1 VPGFAAALG
10 ERGRDVT
17 VLTPD
22 KAGPKHAC
30 EGQRVEWFEWAGSD
44 KPLVDFNLRSPND
57 LRLIVSLLRSGERAL
72 RALIE
77 EEHIESVLAL
87 WALPSGYLA
96 RRACRREQIP
106 YSVWALGSDIHTWA
120 RRPVV
125 GGLVRRVLR
134 DAHHLFADGI
144 ELGAEVTRISGRTCE
159 FMPTTR
165 RLPKPAPLPQAV
177 GPGTTFL
184 FVGRLEPVKG
194 ADVLVEAMLSLLA
207 DGADASLVI
216 CGAGSMEVTLRSRVD
231 AAQRADRI
239 AFLSSQP
246 GAVVAGYMA
255 ACDCLVVPSRNE
267 SIPIVFSEALQA
279 GLPMLVTDVGDMGEL
294 ARRHGLAAPITP
306 SDAGAL
312 ASAMARFI
320 EDRDG
325 QERAYEK
332 ARSRL
337 LNIFDV
343 GAAADLYLAAIESP

>member
-1 VPGFAAALG
+1 MPGFAAALA
-10 ERGRDVT
+10 ERGCDVT

-22 KAGPKHAC
+22 KAGPKDAC

-57 LRLIVSLLRSGERAL
+57 IRLIVSLLRSGERAL
-72 RALIE
+72 RALVE
-77 EEHIESVLAL
+77 KEHIESVLAL

-96 RRACRREQIP
+96 WRACRRQQIP

-134 DAHHLFADGI
+134 DAKHLFADGI

-165 RLPKPAPLPQAV
+165 RLPKAAPLPQAI

-194 ADVLVEAMLSLLA
+194 ADVLVDAMLSLLA

-216 CGAGSMEVTLRSRVD
+216 CGTGSMEATLKSRVD
-231 AAQRADRI
+231 TAQRADRI

-246 GAVVAGYMA
+246 GDVVAGYMA

-294 ARRHGLAAPITP
+294 ARRHGVAAPITP

-337 LNIFDV
+337 LDIFDV